1 MKTST
6 YFALMAEFGAG
17 QVELER
23 VLEKFFGLTP
33 SAAKSR
39 AAMHQL
45 PVPAFRAGSQKSPWL
60 ISLADLAEHLD
71 KRREAAKKDW
81 ELCQTDS
88 DYARHIS
95 GNPRR

>member
-17 QVELER
+17 QVELDR
-23 VLEKFFGLTP
+23 VSEKYFGLAP

-45 PVPAFRAGSQKSPWL
+45 PVPAFRGASQKSPWL
-60 ISLADLAEHLD
+60 ISIADLAVHLD
-71 KRREAAKKDW
+71 ERREVARKDW
-81 ELCQTDS
+81 ELCQTNS
-88 DYARHIS
+88 TRGA
-95 GNPRR
+95 